1 MKSLILATLLVAS
14 VSVQAQTIY
23 DRAEVISAR
32 EIAEE
37 VNRPSERCWVES
49 TERLGTRERSPAGA
63 ITGAIVG
70 GILGNQ
76 VGGGSGRDIAT
87 GVGLLAG
94 AAIGDNMANQN
105 AAPSREAVRRCARE
119 DRWTRE
125 VTGYDVTYR
134 YGGKVHRTVM
144 PHHPGRTI
152 DVEVQVT
159 PVIR

>member
-1 MKSLILATLLVAS
+1 MKSIIMATLLVAS
-14 VSVQAQTIY
+14 VSAQAQTSY
-23 DRAEVISAR
+23 DRAEVVSVR

-76 VGGGSGRDIAT
+76 IGGGSGRDIAT

-94 AAIGDNMANQN
+94 AAVGDSMASQH
-105 AAPSREAVRRCARE
+105 AAPSRDEVRRCARE
-119 DRWTRE
+119 DRWSRE

-134 YGGKVHRTVM
+134 YAGKVHRAVL
-144 PHHPGRTI
+144 PHRPGRTI
-152 DVEVQVT
+152 DVEVQVS